1 MKYVIEAFSIL
12 FTLMVG
18 LYGSVSVV
26 SVSGQIAAA
35 KEYKAD
41 VIAEIENSNFNPS
54 VIAACT
60 SQADEVG
67 YQLMVS
73 DCTYV
78 RWEISIPQRLFSLMS
93 TICHFLESLAR
104 GVPAVLRGRAR

>member
-1 MKYVIEAFSIL
+1 MSVI
-12 FTLMVG
+12 
-18 LYGSVSVV
+18 

-60 SQADEVG
+60 SQADAEG
-67 YQLMVS
+67 YQLTVS
-73 DCTYV
+73 DCTYDALGDLNTAEV
-78 RWEISIPQRLFSLMS
+78 ILTYEYNLPFFGVSGTRTTRGI
-93 TICHFLESLAR
+93 AR
-104 GVPAVLRGRAR
+104 

>member
-12 FTLMVG
+12 FTLMAG
-18 LYGSVSVV
+18 LYGSVSVI

-60 SQADEVG
+60 SQADAEG
-67 YQLMVS
+67 YQLTVS
-73 DCTYV
+73 DTYDALGDLNTAEV
-78 RWEISIPQRLFSLMS
+78 ILTYEYNLPFFGVSGTRTTRGI
-93 TICHFLESLAR
+93 AR
-104 GVPAVLRGRAR
+104 

>member
-12 FTLMVG
+12 FTLMAG
-18 LYGSVSVV
+18 LYGSVS
-26 SVSGQIAAA
+26 AAA

-60 SQADEVG
+60 SQAEAEG
-67 YQLMVS
+67 YQLTVS
-73 DCTYV
+73 DCTYDALGDLNTAEV
-78 RWEISIPQRLFSLMS
+78 ILTYEYNLPFFGVSGTRTTRGI
-93 TICHFLESLAR
+93 AR
-104 GVPAVLRGRAR
+104 